1 MANTHKFVVKNGLQ
15 TQNIS
20 FVDDSANNT
29 IYARMLSN
37 DALAFSGNAGQ
48 LFSISDSLSGTIFAV
63 NDISGV
69 PSIEVDDDGEI
80 RFAETFGH
88 VLFGTDSS
96 LDTSKYIVQVNGGI
110 HADSVTVNNI

>member
-1 MANTHKFVVKNGLQ
+1 
-15 TQNIS
+15 
-20 FVDDSANNT
+20 
-29 IYARMLSN
+29 MLSN

-80 RFAETFGH
+80 RLAETFGH
-88 VLFGTDSS
+88 VLIGTDSS
-96 LDTSKYIVQVNGGI
+96 LNTGTYILQVNGGFN
-110 HADSVTVNNI
+110 ADSAMIDGTVTANAFVGDGSGLTGGFDSADVLT